1 MWCLLY
7 CKVWFRPGRLHI
19 DVMVFTI
26 KFSLIV
32 TMYAYAVSLSFV
44 PQITSPWDHWLH
56 EWQWVSVVLLFQVR
70 KLKKEKKTLLHWY
83 RNIENWNWDQ
93 CFHGIPDC
101 RSYVVFLCSLLLES
115 IVFDLSSNS
124 ITTLLARKDSL
135 FFFPGAL
142 TKLP

>member
-70 KLKKEKKTLLHWY
+70 KLKKEKKNIITLVQEHRKLKLRSVLSWY
-83 RNIENWNWDQ
+83 SWLQVICGFFVFTSTRIHSLWLVIQFHNYSVGTEN
-93 CFHGIPDC
+93 
-101 RSYVVFLCSLLLES
+101 SL
-115 IVFDLSSNS
+115 
-124 ITTLLARKDSL
+124 
-135 FFFPGAL
+135 FFPGAL